1 MKPYTIGL
9 YEKAMPSTLTWKEKF
24 EAAKEAG
31 YDYVELSIDET
42 EEKIARI
49 NMTKEE
55 RLELVECMYEA
66 GLPFRSMCVSALT
79 KYSLGSSN
87 LQYSARG
94 LLIAEKAIDLG
105 IRIVMIPGY
114 DVYYET
120 STAKTQQRYI
130 RNLKKVADIAASYG
144 VIIGLETMENCFMNT
159 VWKAMYYV
167 RQIDSLYLNIY
178 PDVGNMKNAAVADGH
193 SEVQDLLSGKGH
205 IAAVHLKE
213 TMPGVFREIPY
224 GEGHVNFREMIEA
237 AWSIGIRKF
246 VTEFWYKGSE
256 HWREDLANAN
266 QTMRAILDDVSGAFE
281 YGKGGR
287 TDAGTVKRA
296 SI

>member
-94 LLIAEKAIDLG
+94 LLIAEKAI
-105 IRIVMIPGY
+105 
-114 DVYYET
+114 E
-120 STAKTQQRYI
+120 QQRYI
-130 RNLKKVADIAASYG
+130 RNLKKVADMAASYG

>member
-1 MKPYTIGL
+1 MKLYTIGL
-9 YEKAMPSTLTWKEKF
+9 YEKAMPSTLDWKEKF
-24 EAAKEAG
+24 VAAKEAG

-42 EEKIARI
+42 EEKIDRI
-49 NMTKEE
+49 HMTKEE
-55 RLELVECMYEA
+55 RLELVECMYEV

-79 KYSLGSSN
+79 KYSLGSGNPQCS
-87 LQYSARG
+87 SRG
-94 LLIAEKAIDLG
+94 MSIAEKAIELADDLG

-130 RNLKKVADIAASYG
+130 RNLKKVTDIAASYG
-144 VIIGLETMENCFMNT
+144 VVIGLETMENSFMNT

-167 RQIDSLYLNIY
+167 RQIDSMYLNIY

-193 SEVQDLLSGKGH
+193 SEVLDLLAGKGH

-213 TMPGVFREIPY
+213 TKPGVFREIPY

-237 AWSIGIRKF
+237 AWSIGIRKY

-256 HWREDLANAN
+256 CWKEDLANAN
-266 QTMRAILDDVSGAFE
+266 QAMRAILDDVSGQCL
-281 YGKGGR
+281 
-287 TDAGTVKRA
+287 
-296 SI
+296 S